1 MAVYGMGVIFAPIIG
16 PTLGGWITDNYSWRW
31 IFYINIPVG
40 ILSFFLTTLLVH
52 DPPYL
57 VRKSFKDGLRIDY
70 IGLGLLS
77 LGLGALQIV
86 LDKGQ
91 QEDWF
96 SSRFIVVFAMTSAVC
111 LIAMVFWELRQ
122 KDPILDLR
130 LLKDRNFSSAVFMM
144 YALGFVLY
152 SSTMLLPIFLQTMM
166 GYNAL
171 YSGMALS
178 PGGIL
183 TLITMPIVGW
193 LTSRVQARW
202 LVIVGLIIGAV
213 GLFRTAQFN
222 LQISFYDAVWARNI
236 LSASLGFL
244 FVPINAVAYHFIAKT
259 KTDAASGLINLARN
273 LGGSFGI
280 SVVTTMLARRT
291 QFHQNILVSHVT
303 EGNPNYREMFEGAQQ
318 MLISQGADIADA
330 AIKAKAMI
338 YGMVRQQAAMLS
350 FIDNFWMLGVIF
362 VAIIPLVFVMR
373 KTTPQKKS

>member
-1 MAVYGMGVIFAPIIG
+1 
-16 PTLGGWITDNYSWRW
+16 
-31 IFYINIPVG
+31 
-40 ILSFFLTTLLVH
+40 
-52 DPPYL
+52 
-57 VRKSFKDGLRIDY
+57 
-70 IGLGLLS
+70 
-77 LGLGALQIV
+77 
-86 LDKGQ
+86 
-91 QEDWF
+91 
-96 SSRFIVVFAMTSAVC
+96 
-111 LIAMVFWELRQ
+111 MVFWELRQ
-122 KDPILDLR
+122 KDPIIDLR

-193 LTSRVQARW
+193 LTTRVQARW
-202 LVIVGLIIGAV
+202 LVVVGLVVGAV

-244 FVPINAVAYHFIAKT
+244 FIPINTVAYHFIAKT

-280 SVVTTMLARRT
+280 SIVTTMLARRT

-303 EGNPNYREMFEGAQQ
+303 EGNPNYRAMFEGAQQ

-338 YGMVRQQAAMLS
+338 YGMVKQQAAMLS

-373 KTTPQKKS
+373 KTTPHKKN